1 MNRDPSLRASS
12 LNTQAKPDYLA
23 EAITLLDEI
32 DGLPLSKVNKAL
44 DIVAMKL
51 LMAQTQQRQ
60 LAAEQQRANE
70 VMA

>member
-1 MNRDPSLRASS
+1 MTSS
-12 LNTQAKPDYLA
+12 INKPDYLA

-32 DGLPLSKVNKAL
+32 DGMPLSKVNKAL

-60 LAAEQQRANE
+60 LVAEQQRANE
-70 VMA
+70 VAI

>member
-1 MNRDPSLRASS
+1 MTSS
-12 LNTQAKPDYLA
+12 NKPDYLA

-60 LAAEQQRANE
+60 IVAEQQRANE

>member
-1 MNRDPSLRASS
+1 MTSS
-12 LNTQAKPDYLA
+12 NKPDYLA

-60 LAAEQQRANE
+60 IVAEQQRASE
-70 VMA
+70 VAV

>member
-1 MNRDPSLRASS
+1 MTSS
-12 LNTQAKPDYLA
+12 INKPDYLA

-32 DGLPLSKVNKAL
+32 DGMPLSKVNKAL

-60 LAAEQQRANE
+60 LVAEQQRASE
-70 VMA
+70 VRS